1 MELKEALAK
10 RRTIRFFEQR
20 SVPRESL
27 EAMIDAA
34 RVTSCASN
42 LQRLRY
48 VVAME
53 RSLVDSIF
61 ANTAWAGLLAGKRT
75 PVSGKTA
82 PAAFIAVLG
91 PTAANEH
98 LYADAGAAIQ
108 SMQLAAWG
116 MGLGCCWIGS
126 VNKKAVEPLLPIPE
140 GMGLMYVVAV
150 GYPAEQPCGEDVPS
164 GAALA
169 YYLDENGGLRVPKL
183 ERDAVAKFI

>member
-1 MELKEALAK
+1 MELKEALAN
-10 RRTIRFFEQR
+10 RRTIRFYEQR
-20 SVPRESL
+20 SVPREAL

-34 RVTSCASN
+34 RVASCASN

-48 VVAME
+48 VVVMD

-75 PVSGKTA
+75 PVAGKTS

-91 PTAANEH
+91 PISANEH

-116 MGLGCCWIGS
+116 MGLGCCWIAS
-126 VNKKAVEPLLPIPE
+126 VNKKAVEPLLPIPD
-140 GMGLMYVVAV
+140 GMGLMYVLAV
-150 GYPAEQPCGEDVPS
+150 GYPAERPCGEDVAA
-164 GAALA
+164 GASLA
-169 YYLDENGGLRVPKL
+169 YYLDGDGGLRVPKL
-183 ERDAVAKFI
+183 ERDAVAKFV